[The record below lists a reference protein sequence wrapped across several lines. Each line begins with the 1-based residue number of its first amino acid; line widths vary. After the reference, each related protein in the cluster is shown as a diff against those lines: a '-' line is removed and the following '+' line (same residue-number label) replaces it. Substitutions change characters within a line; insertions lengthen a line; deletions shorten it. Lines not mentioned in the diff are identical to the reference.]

1 MALFEVLPD
10 TVVEFVDPVVDFE
23 NLSTGAVEYI
33 WSFGNG
39 EGSAEE
45 HPSVE
50 YARPGTYNTQLLVVN
65 EFGCT
70 DVHSQSIDV
79 TTDLYVYAP
88 NAFTPNNDG
97 LNDAWAPSIIGQDLI
112 ASYECHIL
120 NRSGHVLFYSEDPNE
135 AWDGSNAVTGE
146 GLHYSSGGEVFAWRI
161 AIKKKGGRGAIIYTG
176 HIQMIR

>member
-1 MALFEVLPD
+1 MFEVLPD

-23 NLSTGAVEYI
+23 NMSTVRSNTSGL
-33 WSFGNG
+33 WQRRRLRR
-39 EGSAEE
+39 E

-88 NAFTPNNDG
+88 NAFTPTTTASTTPG
-97 LNDAWAPSIIGQDLI
+97 HLPSLV
-112 ASYECHIL
+112 
-120 NRSGHVLFYSEDPNE
+120 R
-135 AWDGSNAVTGE
+135 T
-146 GLHYSSGGEVFAWRI
+146 
-161 AIKKKGGRGAIIYTG
+161 
-176 HIQMIR
+176 